1 MNNLNYAIA
10 SSAAGFYIQRELVD
24 ADGNVSHRRESAFL
38 PEREAR
44 EMLAWLQGG
53 KLTPLQ
59 VLRSRNGYY
68 IGRAEMSSG
77 YAMPASR
84 ESVEYFM
91 RKEDAQQALDTSS
104 WTQRDHY

>member
-1 MNNLNYAIA
+1 MNNPNYSIA
-10 SSAAGFYIQRELVD
+10 SSAAGFYIQHEIID
-24 ADGNVSHRRESAFL
+24 ADGNISHRRESAFL

-91 RKEDAQQALDTSS
+91 RKEDAQLVLNSGT

>member
-10 SSAAGFYIQRELVD
+10 SSAAGFFIQRETVD
-24 ADGNVSHRRESAFL
+24 ADGNVSHRRESAFMT
-38 PEREAR
+38 EREAR

-91 RKEDAQQALDTSS
+91 RKEDAQLMLDSGT

>member
-1 MNNLNYAIA
+1 MNNLHYAIA
-10 SSAAGFYIQRELVD
+10 SSAAGFFIQRETVD
-24 ADGNVSHRRESAFL
+24 ADGNVSHRRESAFMT
-38 PEREAR
+38 EREAR

-91 RKEDAQQALDTSS
+91 RKEDAQLMLDSGT

>member
-1 MNNLNYAIA
+1 MNNPNYAIA
-10 SSAAGFYIQRELVD
+10 SSAAGFFIQRETVD
-24 ADGNVSHRRESAFL
+24 ADGNVSHRRESAFMT
-38 PEREAR
+38 EREAR

-91 RKEDAQQALDTSS
+91 RKEDAQLMLDSGT